1 MRNAGCVHCMQYRHL
16 CMSVAWKTL
25 DALGSNN
32 SGEEHWHVNI
42 YSFGHLF
49 PSTKSASGLSA
60 RSPLRILSTIWH
72 SCGLFVLF
80 FSIFVCCFFRCNVLN
95 HGSKS
100 LKCVFCFLL
109 KMRQMI
115 YTQYLCS
122 TFKIIQVIFWYHW
135 LNLGIQYHGV
145 SRCFTQSEDWGMPR
159 SHKNSLMERVNLTL
173 TIRKFKSV
181 ITPVMSITNI
191 EYLYLM
197 SFTKHV
203 HRRGCKP
210 NLNLFRLALQHPCH
224 PACQLSPW
232 SRSSCSRE
240 IVDFTSNRP
249 SAKRKYINY
258 SIIVKTWT
266 QRPYSSVLLHTHSLF
281 LGETEIL
288 QIDVLQHVLNG
299 AHQRPL
305 LYSSKKCLNTETLW
319 AMVQMFQSLRKDAC
333 SVGQAL
339 NRHLTGGKTF

>member
-1 MRNAGCVHCMQYRHL
+1 MC
-16 CMSVAWKTL
+16 SVMYW
-25 DALGSNN
+25 
-32 SGEEHWHVNI
+32 
-42 YSFGHLF
+42 
-49 PSTKSASGLSA
+49 
-60 RSPLRILSTIWH
+60 
-72 SCGLFVLF
+72 
-80 FSIFVCCFFRCNVLN
+80 
-95 HGSKS
+95 SKS
-100 LKCVFCFLL
+100 LKCVFFDFLL

-135 LNLGIQYHGV
+135 LNLGIQYHRV

-159 SHKNSLMERVNLTL
+159 SHKNILLERVNLTL

-281 LGETEIL
+281 LRETEIL
-288 QIDVLQHVLNG
+288 QIDALQHVLNG

-333 SVGQAL
+333 SVGQAF

>member
-1 MRNAGCVHCMQYRHL
+1 MCSIMDRNH
-16 CMSVAWKTL
+16 
-25 DALGSNN
+25 SNA
-32 SGEEHWHVNI
+32 
-42 YSFGHLF
+42 F
-49 PSTKSASGLSA
+49 
-60 RSPLRILSTIWH
+60 
-72 SCGLFVLF
+72 
-80 FSIFVCCFFRCNVLN
+80 
-95 HGSKS
+95 
-100 LKCVFCFLL
+100 FCFLL

-288 QIDVLQHVLNG
+288 QIDALQHVLNG

-305 LYSSKKCLNTETLW
+305 LHSSKKCLNTETLW